1 MGEFQE
7 ISNPFYESTPS
18 EVIWFPRLH
27 TQVMLGDAY
36 VYPVQVQFLYD
47 NTEDKYE

>member
-1 MGEFQE
+1 MSEFQE